1 MMTIKET
8 ILANPH
14 VENAIDILASTN
26 KAECSRY
33 SKTIAI
39 DNWRIAYENRREF
52 VKALNE
58 LNEVQDQFTFEFSG
72 DEFRPDLIITSRKLK
87 ATYDA
92 IPKTKTMR
100 DVLEKVYKDFG
111 ITTDIGFHV
120 DLDEKITD
128 EEYESQLKLYSAMSG
143 IFQDKFEEDDS
154 DDDL

>member
-1 MMTIKET
+1 MMTIKEA
-8 ILANPH
+8 ILANPY

-26 KAECSRY
+26 KVECSRY
-33 SKTIAI
+33 SKTVAI

-58 LNEVQDQFTFEFSG
+58 LNEAQDQFTFEFSG

-100 DVLEKVYKDFG
+100 DALKTVFDETG
-111 ITTDIGFHV
+111 MTTDIGFHV
-120 DLDEKITD
+120 DLDKKITD
-128 EEYESQLKLYSAMSG
+128 EEFKNQVEMYRMMNQISFKDL
-143 IFQDKFEEDDS
+143 EEDNNEEH
-154 DDDL
+154 

>member
-8 ILANPH
+8 ILANPY
-14 VENAIDILASTN
+14 VENAIDILANTN
-26 KAECSRY
+26 KAKCSRY

-39 DNWRIAYENRREF
+39 DSWRIAYENRREF

-58 LNEVQDQFTFEFSG
+58 INEAQDQFTFEFSG
-72 DEFRPDLIITSRKLK
+72 DEFRPDLVITSRKLK
-87 ATYDA
+87 AIYDA

-100 DVLEKVYKDFG
+100 DVLKIVFDETG

-120 DLDEKITD
+120 DLDEKITN
-128 EEYESQLKLYSAMSG
+128 EEYENQLKLYSAMSG
-143 IFQDKFEEDDS
+143 IFQNKFDEDDS

>member
-26 KAECSRY
+26 KAGCSQY

-39 DNWRIAYENRREF
+39 DSWRIAYENRREF

-72 DEFRPDLIITSRKLK
+72 DEFRPDLVITSRKLK

-100 DVLEKVYKDFG
+100 NVLEKVNEDFG
-111 ITTDIGFHV
+111 ITSDVGLHI
-120 DLDEKITD
+120 DLDKKITD
-128 EEYESQLKLYSAMSG
+128 EEFNNQVEMYRLMNKTMFKDL
-143 IFQDKFEEDDS
+143 EEDDS
-154 DDDL
+154 DE